1 SKKSD
6 ILISLQLFYLQ
17 YDILALLPV
26 GRIAQ
31 IWAKNQCAP
40 EFKHTKCYLAG
51 MPNDFSK
58 ATLGRDVSGERP
70 RYMNIS
76 PLRKVGKPSVCWMQY
91 ILPAPA
97 VITSP

>member
-1 SKKSD
+1 
-6 ILISLQLFYLQ
+6 
-17 YDILALLPV
+17 
-26 GRIAQ
+26 
-31 IWAKNQCAP
+31 
-40 EFKHTKCYLAG
+40 

-91 ILPAPA
+91 ILPGVA
-97 VITSP
+97 VIKGPAEIIDIILVSELDGICP